1 MDTTYITTYITTYSQ
16 YIDTTYS
23 QYNDTTYITTY
34 IRDLSEDSQYMDMGW
49 LRLVGSLKLQVSFA
63 E

>member
-49 LRLVGSLKLQVSFA
+49 LRLVGSFKL
-63 E
+63 